1 MTYKNN
7 LSNELC
13 IFFLGIIICWQMQSV
28 QKHEYQTDHSCVGK
42 GGRRG
47 VTIWIVFLNT
57 EKHMYI
63 FLLQLNTFKWKAKLL
78 MAAL

>member
-1 MTYKNN
+1 MKYKNN

-47 VTIWIVFLNT
+47 VTI
-57 EKHMYI
+57 
-63 FLLQLNTFKWKAKLL
+63 
-78 MAAL
+78 